1 MFAVEEEVERELEE
15 EQRRAGSGG
24 GGVLGGRVVPRRAG
38 GAEVEVLRAAASAVE
53 VAAEVA
59 GAACLVAMSRAEPG
73 KAERPQRASDLRQE
87 ERRRR
92 REEAQAAQAQ
102 SEKEARVSEEVHWAR
117 VRAAMAAVALRK
129 GGRRWRPSAA
139 RAVVRAERV
148 AGGSG
153 TGMNGSRVIHAGI
166 EPKMV
171 TNCRGGRKAS
181 EGAASSRVPG
191 GSRLNGGTLGQG
203 LVTHGR
209 GGGGTSGNGSRG
221 VYERRYPDRTE
232 EPVRRDG
239 ATGPE
244 RPKTMRP
251 DGAVC
256 YVEGKYGGLG
266 VKRRNVQPGEQA
278 GRPPGRPPEG

>member
-73 KAERPQRASDLRQE
+73 EAERPQRASDLRQE

-139 RAVVRAERV
+139 RAVTCCQVKSKY
-148 AGGSG
+148 GSP
-153 TGMNGSRVIHAGI
+153 AQL
-166 EPKMV
+166 
-171 TNCRGGRKAS
+171 
-181 EGAASSRVPG
+181 GAH
-191 GSRLNGGTLGQG
+191 NGG
-203 LVTHGR
+203 VI
-209 GGGGTSGNGSRG
+209 
-221 VYERRYPDRTE
+221 
-232 EPVRRDG
+232 G
-239 ATGPE
+239 APRCLT
-244 RPKTMRP
+244 K
-251 DGAVC
+251 
-256 YVEGKYGGLG
+256 
-266 VKRRNVQPGEQA
+266 
-278 GRPPGRPPEG
+278 